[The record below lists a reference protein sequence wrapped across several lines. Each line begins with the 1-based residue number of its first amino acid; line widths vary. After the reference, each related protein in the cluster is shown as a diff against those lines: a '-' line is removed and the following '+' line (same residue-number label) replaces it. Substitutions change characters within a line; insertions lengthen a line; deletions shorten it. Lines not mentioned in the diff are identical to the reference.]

1 MNIFISKLTKED
13 VPNERGEMVLL
24 PQRINGQEYDGTKIN
39 SREKQPL
46 LSIIQPVL
54 LHIYVYMYS
63 IPILD
68 E

>member
-1 MNIFISKLTKED
+1 MKED

-24 PQRINGQEYDGTKIN
+24 PQRINGQEYDGTQIN

-46 LSIIQPVL
+46 LSFIQPIL
-54 LHIYVYMYS
+54 LHIYICMYS
-63 IPILD
+63 IPIVD